1 MGYMAF
7 YPADS
12 RGKLAQVISDDFFPA
27 DGCLEKSKKWLREIL
42 ASAHFRAV
50 ILVLS
55 GSDRGEAK
63 D

>member
-1 MGYMAF
+1 MGYVAF

-27 DGCLEKSKKWLREIL
+27 DGCLEKSKKWLR
-42 ASAHFRAV
+42 AAHFRAV